1 MKTHKKNIF
10 IQDSGIFYNEF
21 VVCTGISAEELKK
34 YAKAEKLNKN
44 FFKVIFDD
52 GEYQKPEQRMAYTYS
67 NAESNIVY
75 LVSFP
80 DFEDTWDF
88 WNHVLHEVVH
98 VVQANERKSGLFKED
113 EARAYLTE
121 YLFTN
126 IRRKL
131 MSGKYKFVK

>member
-34 YAKAEKLNKN
+34 YAEKEKFNKN
-44 FFKVIFDD
+44 FFKFIFDD
-52 GEYQKPEQRMAYTYS
+52 CEYQKPEKLMAHTYF
-67 NAESNIVY
+67 NTESNVVY

-98 VVQANERKSGLFKED
+98 VVQANERKHGLCKED

>member
-10 IQDSGIFYNEF
+10 IQDSGIFYNKF

-44 FFKVIFDD
+44 FFKVIFDEC
-52 GEYQKPEQRMAYTYS
+52 EYQKPEKLMAYTYS

-88 WNHVLHEVVH
+88 WNQVLHEVVH

>member
-21 VVCTGISAEELKK
+21 VVCTGISAEELKE

-44 FFKVIFDD
+44 FFKFIFDEC
-52 GEYQKPEQRMAYTYS
+52 EYQKPEQRMAYTYS

>member
-34 YAKAEKLNKN
+34 YAEKEKFNKN
-44 FFKVIFDD
+44 FFKFIFDD
-52 GEYQKPEQRMAYTYS
+52 GEYQKPEKLMAYTYS

-88 WNHVLHEVVH
+88 WNQVLHEVVH

>member
-1 MKTHKKNIF
+1 MKTYKKNIF

-34 YAKAEKLNKN
+34 YAEKEKFNKN
-44 FFKVIFDD
+44 FFKFIFDD
-52 GEYQKPEQRMAYTYS
+52 GEYQKPEKLMAYTYS

-80 DFEDTWDF
+80 DFEDTWNF

-98 VVQANERKSGLFKED
+98 VVQANERKHGLFKED

>member
-34 YAKAEKLNKN
+34 YAEKEKFNKN
-44 FFKVIFDD
+44 FFKFIFDD
-52 GEYQKPEQRMAYTYS
+52 GEYQKPEKLMAHTYF
-67 NAESNIVY
+67 NTESNVVY

-80 DFEDTWDF
+80 DFEDTLDF

-98 VVQANERKSGLFKED
+98 VVQANERKHGLCKED

-131 MSGKYKFVK
+131 MNGKYKFVK

>member
-67 NAESNIVY
+67 NAKSNIVY

-88 WNHVLHEVVH
+88 WRYVLHEVVH
-98 VVQANERKSGLFKED
+98 VVQANERKHGLFEED

>member
-10 IQDSGIFYNEF
+10 IQDYGIFYNEF

-44 FFKVIFDD
+44 FFKCIFDD
-52 GEYQKPEQRMAYTYS
+52 GEYQKPEKLMAYTYS

-98 VVQANERKSGLFKED
+98 VVQANERRSGLFKED